1 METTKIL
8 LDENELPKRWYNIQA
23 DLLTP
28 LDPPLNPQTK
38 ERITPDDLSA
48 IFPMSLIEQEVS
60 TDRWIKIPEEVR
72 DGKMVNPGDP
82 DEAIRQSISRLPE
95 V

>member
-23 DLLTP
+23 DLPTP

-38 ERITPDDLSA
+38 EPITPDDLEIAGSMMCDGSN
-48 IFPMSLIEQEVS
+48 IQIRLEV
-60 TDRWIKIPEEVR
+60 
-72 DGKMVNPGDP
+72 
-82 DEAIRQSISRLPE
+82 
-95 V
+95 